1 MIYCDIFNFYHYT
14 IDSQHTGLTMR
25 RVLHVGPCNTPGGMS
40 KVIEILSQNPPDGW
54 VAETLQSHI
63 VSNPI
68 AKYFFHRSAIKQ
80 FIQII
85 TGEKKP
91 DVVHI
96 HTAADWSWK
105 RKSTYVSLCNQYNV
119 PCILHIH
126 SGNFVNWLGKQNSQR
141 CQKFRKVTV
150 SEKCHVVVLNDAWK
164 EEIEPLIGD
173 CQVINNPIDPLLHF
187 DENIIRQEQ
196 QILFLGRDDPVKGRK
211 FAVNLFRELKTTKYP
226 NLKMYMSG
234 KDDKNNAGIETKKW
248 FSEEE
253 KLRLLQQSS
262 LILMPSKY
270 EGQSLVMLE
279 ALHCGLPCII
289 SDTVL
294 DLPKSVVA
302 AKHDDL
308 GDWVEKVSHILEN
321 TTDGKLLNQAVSNH
335 QIDNI
340 NQQWQ
345 ILYHDLT
352 S

>member
-1 MIYCDIFNFYHYT
+1 MIHSDIFNFYHYT
-14 IDSQHTGLTMR
+14 IDSQHTGLAMR

-40 KVIEILSQNPPDGW
+40 KVIEILSQNPPDRW

-105 RKSTYVSLCNQYNV
+105 RKSAYVSLCKRYNM

-141 CQKFRKVTV
+141 CQKFRKATA
-150 SEKCHVVVLNDAWK
+150 SKKCRVVVLNNVWK
-164 EEIEPLIGD
+164 ENLEPLIGD
-173 CQVINNPIDPLLHF
+173 CQVIQNPIDPLLPF
-187 DENIIRQEQ
+187 NENTIRQKQ

-211 FAVNLFRELKTTKYP
+211 FAIDVFRELKTTKYP
-226 NLKMYMSG
+226 NLKMFMSG
-234 KDDKNNAGIETKKW
+234 KDDQNSAGIVTKKW

-294 DLPKSVVA
+294 DLPDSVIV
-302 AKHDDL
+302 AKHEDL
-308 GDWVEKVSHILEN
+308 RDWIEKVSHTLEN
-321 TTDGKLLNQAVSNH
+321 STDSKSLNQAVSDH
-335 QIDNI
+335 QIDQI
-340 NQQWQ
+340 NQQWHT
-345 ILYHDLT
+345 LYHDL
-352 S
+352 SS

>member
-1 MIYCDIFNFYHYT
+1 MIHSDIFNFYHYT
-14 IDSQHTGLTMR
+14 IDSQHTGLAMR

-40 KVIEILSQNPPDGW
+40 KVIEILSQNPPDRW

-105 RKSTYVSLCNQYNV
+105 RKSAYVSLCKRYNM

-141 CQKFRKVTV
+141 CQKFRKATA
-150 SEKCHVVVLNDAWK
+150 SKKCRVVVLNNAWK
-164 EEIEPLIGD
+164 ENLEPLIGD
-173 CQVINNPIDPLLHF
+173 CQVIQNPIDPLLPF
-187 DENIIRQEQ
+187 NENTIRQKQ

-211 FAVNLFRELKTTKYP
+211 FAIDVFRELKKTKYP
-226 NLKMYMSG
+226 NLKMFMSG
-234 KDDKNNAGIETKKW
+234 KADQDSAGIETKKW

-294 DLPKSVVA
+294 DLPDSVIV
-302 AKHDDL
+302 AKHEDL
-308 GDWVEKVSHILEN
+308 RDWIEKVSHTLEN
-321 TTDGKLLNQAVSNH
+321 STDSKSLNQAVSNH
-335 QIDNI
+335 QIDQI
-340 NQQWQ
+340 NQQWHT
-345 ILYHDLT
+345 LYHDL
-352 S
+352 SS

>member
-1 MIYCDIFNFYHYT
+1 MIHSDIFNFYHYT
-14 IDSQHTGLTMR
+14 IDSQHTGLAMR

-40 KVIEILSQNPPDGW
+40 KVIEILSQNPPDRW

-105 RKSTYVSLCNQYNV
+105 RKSAYVSLCKRYNM

-141 CQKFRKVTV
+141 CQKFRKATA
-150 SEKCHVVVLNDAWK
+150 SKKCRVVVLNNAWK
-164 EEIEPLIGD
+164 ENLEPLIGD
-173 CQVINNPIDPLLHF
+173 CQVIQNPIDPLLPF
-187 DENIIRQEQ
+187 NENTIRQKQ

-211 FAVNLFRELKTTKYP
+211 FAIDVFRELKTTKYP
-226 NLKMYMSG
+226 NLKMFMSG
-234 KDDKNNAGIETKKW
+234 KADRDSAGIETKKW

-262 LILMPSKY
+262 LVLMPSEY

-294 DLPKSVVA
+294 DLPDSVIV
-302 AKHDDL
+302 AKHEDL
-308 GDWVEKVSHILEN
+308 RDWIEKVSHTLEN
-321 TTDGKLLNQAVSNH
+321 STDSKSLNQAVSDH
-335 QIDNI
+335 QIGQI
-340 NQQWQ
+340 NQQWHT
-345 ILYHDLT
+345 LYHDL
-352 S
+352 SS

>member
-25 RVLHVGPCNTPGGMS
+25 RVLHVGPCSTPGGMS

-68 AKYFFHRSAIKQ
+68 AKYFFHRGAIKQ

-105 RKSTYVSLCNQYNV
+105 RKSTYVSLCKQYNV

-141 CQKFRKVTV
+141 CQKFRKATA
-150 SEKCHVVVLNDAWK
+150 SEKCRVVVLNDAWK

-173 CQVINNPIDPLLHF
+173 CQAINNPIDPLLRF
-187 DENIIRQEQ
+187 DENMIRQEQ

-211 FAVNLFRELKTTKYP
+211 FAIDLFRELKATKYP

-234 KDDKNNAGIETKKW
+234 KDDENNAGIETKKW

-294 DLPKSVVA
+294 DLPESVVA

-308 GDWVEKVSHILEN
+308 DDWIEKVSHTLEN

-335 QIDNI
+335 QIDQI

-345 ILYHDLT
+345 TLYHDLR

>member
-1 MIYCDIFNFYHYT
+1 MIHSDIFNFYHYT
-14 IDSQHTGLTMR
+14 IDSQHTGLAMR

-40 KVIEILSQNPPDGW
+40 KVIEILSQNPPDRW

-105 RKSTYVSLCNQYNV
+105 RKSAYVSLCKRYNM

-141 CQKFRKVTV
+141 CQKFRKATA
-150 SEKCHVVVLNDAWK
+150 SKKCRVVVLNNAWK
-164 EEIEPLIGD
+164 ENLEPLIGD
-173 CQVINNPIDPLLHF
+173 CQVIQNPIDPLLPF
-187 DENIIRQEQ
+187 NENTIRQKQ

-211 FAVNLFRELKTTKYP
+211 FAIDVFRELKTTKYP
-226 NLKMYMSG
+226 NLKMFMSG
-234 KDDKNNAGIETKKW
+234 KADRDSAGIETKKW

-262 LILMPSKY
+262 LILMPSEY

-294 DLPKSVVA
+294 DLPDSVIV
-302 AKHDDL
+302 AKHEDL
-308 GDWVEKVSHILEN
+308 RDWIEKVSHTLEN
-321 TTDGKLLNQAVSNH
+321 STDSKSLNQAVSDH
-335 QIDNI
+335 QIDQI
-340 NQQWQ
+340 NQQWHT
-345 ILYHDLT
+345 LYHDL
-352 S
+352 SS

>member
-1 MIYCDIFNFYHYT
+1 MIHSDIFNFYHYT
-14 IDSQHTGLTMR
+14 IDSQHTGLAMR

-40 KVIEILSQNPPDGW
+40 KVIEILSQNPPDRW

-105 RKSTYVSLCNQYNV
+105 RKSAYVSLCKRYNM

-141 CQKFRKVTV
+141 CQKFRKATA
-150 SEKCHVVVLNDAWK
+150 SKKCRVVVLNNAWK
-164 EEIEPLIGD
+164 ENLEPLIGD
-173 CQVINNPIDPLLHF
+173 CQVIQNPIDPLLPF
-187 DENIIRQEQ
+187 NENTIRQKQ
-196 QILFLGRDDPVKGRK
+196 QVLFLGRDDPVKGRK
-211 FAVNLFRELKTTKYP
+211 FAIDVFRELKTTKYP
-226 NLKMYMSG
+226 NLKMFMSG
-234 KDDKNNAGIETKKW
+234 KADRDSAGIETKKW

-262 LILMPSKY
+262 LILMPSEY

-294 DLPKSVVA
+294 DLPDSVIV
-302 AKHDDL
+302 AKHEDL
-308 GDWVEKVSHILEN
+308 RDWIEKVSHTLEN
-321 TTDGKLLNQAVSNH
+321 STDSKSLNQAVSNH
-335 QIDNI
+335 QIDQI
-340 NQQWQ
+340 NQQWHT
-345 ILYHDLT
+345 LYHDL
-352 S
+352 SS

>member
-1 MIYCDIFNFYHYT
+1 M
-14 IDSQHTGLTMR
+14 
-25 RVLHVGPCNTPGGMS
+25 
-40 KVIEILSQNPPDGW
+40 
-54 VAETLQSHI
+54 
-63 VSNPI
+63 
-68 AKYFFHRSAIKQ
+68 
-80 FIQII
+80 
-85 TGEKKP
+85 
-91 DVVHI
+91 
-96 HTAADWSWK
+96 
-105 RKSTYVSLCNQYNV
+105 
-119 PCILHIH
+119 
-126 SGNFVNWLGKQNSQR
+126 
-141 CQKFRKVTV
+141 
-150 SEKCHVVVLNDAWK
+150 LNDAWK

-173 CQVINNPIDPLLHF
+173 CQAINNPIDPLLHF
-187 DENIIRQEQ
+187 DENMIRQEQ

-234 KDDKNNAGIETKKW
+234 KDDENNAGIETKKW

-308 GDWVEKVSHILEN
+308 DDWVEKVSHTLEN

-335 QIDNI
+335 QIDHI

>member
-1 MIYCDIFNFYHYT
+1 MIHSDIFNFYHYT
-14 IDSQHTGLTMR
+14 IDSQHTGLAMR

-40 KVIEILSQNPPDGW
+40 KVIEILSQNPPDRW

-105 RKSTYVSLCNQYNV
+105 RKSAYVSLCKRYNM

-141 CQKFRKVTV
+141 CQKFRKATA
-150 SEKCHVVVLNDAWK
+150 SKKCRVVVLNNAWK
-164 EEIEPLIGD
+164 ENLEPLIGD
-173 CQVINNPIDPLLHF
+173 CQVIQNPIDPLLPF
-187 DENIIRQEQ
+187 NENTIRQKQ

-211 FAVNLFRELKTTKYP
+211 FAIDVFRELKTTKYP
-226 NLKMYMSG
+226 NLKMFMSG
-234 KDDKNNAGIETKKW
+234 KADRDSAGIETKKW

-262 LILMPSKY
+262 LILMPSEY

-294 DLPKSVVA
+294 DLPDSVIV
-302 AKHDDL
+302 AKHEDL
-308 GDWVEKVSHILEN
+308 RDWIEKVSHTLEN
-321 TTDGKLLNQAVSNH
+321 STDSKSLNQAVSNH
-335 QIDNI
+335 QIDQI
-340 NQQWQ
+340 NQQWHT
-345 ILYHDLT
+345 LYHDL
-352 S
+352 SS